1 MTAGGD
7 SIFIEDLQI
16 ICVVGVA
23 DWERRTRQKLVVSV
37 ELLTDTRAASRADSL
52 DATIDYASVSAAITQ
67 IAVEGRFKLL
77 ETLAEEVARRLLQT
91 YAATAVVVEIEKP
104 AALSE
109 AACAGVRIERCIDN
123 GEQRKE
129 T

>member
-7 SIFIEDLQI
+7 SIFIKDLHI
-16 ICVVGVA
+16 TCVVGVA
-23 DWERRTRQKLVVSV
+23 DWEQRTRQKLVVSV

-52 DATIDYASVSAAITQ
+52 DATIDYASACAGITQ

-77 ETLAEEVARRLLQT
+77 ESLAEEIARWLLQT
-91 YAATAVVVEIEKP
+91 YAATVVEVEIEKP

-109 AACAGVRIERCIDN
+109 ATSAGVRIKRCIDN
-123 GEQRKE
+123 RE
-129 T
+129 